1 MTQMKRNTET
11 TSITFGLVGASGF
24 GREVMPYIQPAL
36 SVLFPQMSTVIAYV
50 ETEPEADEVNGFPL
64 ISEKQFLTRD
74 STEKFFNIAIANSKV
89 REEIA
94 DRMISHGAKPLSVK
108 APAAID
114 LGHNDIGV
122 GAILCSFTHI
132 NPNASIGRFF
142 HCNIY
147 SYVAHDCRIGDF
159 VTFAPNVHCNGN
171 IHIDHHAY
179 IGTGAV
185 LRQGTPEQ
193 PLLIGEGAV
202 VGMGAVVTKNVAPY
216 TTVVGNPAKPLEKK

>member
-1 MTQMKRNTET
+1 M
-11 TSITFGLVGASGF
+11 TSIKFGLIGASGF
-24 GREVMPYIQPAL
+24 GREVMPYVQSTLPKI
-36 SVLFPQMSTVIAYV
+36 FPQSSTAIAYV
-50 ETEPEADEVNGFPL
+50 ETEPEEDEVNGLPL
-64 ISEKQFLTRD
+64 LSEKQFLTPD
-74 STEKFFNIAIANSKV
+74 STEKFFNIAIANSKI

-94 DRMISHGAKPLSVK
+94 NRIIRHGANPLSIK
-108 APAAID
+108 APSAIN

-132 NPNASIGRFF
+132 NPNASIGKFF

-185 LRQGTPEQ
+185 LKQGTPKQ

-216 TTVVGNPAKPLEKK
+216 TTVIGNPAKPLVKK